1 MGSSPPCRR
10 SPATDQLEITPAN
23 EQKVL
28 VGTLEKRGPYVFRP
42 RLGAWLGIFA
52 TVLGRSPPDL
62 HAWIVMDEVPAF
74 VAFERPIYMQ
84 GPVWRIQLTSPRWLE
99 SPDRGSPPSGS
110 TPAQSSLLPLNV

>member
-42 RLGAWLGIFA
+42 RLGAWLGIIA
-52 TVLGRSPPDL
+52 TVLGRSPWL
-62 HAWIVMDEVPAF
+62 GLKTTKRTRSLR
-74 VAFERPIYMQ
+74 RPLGKEFPTTKTM
-84 GPVWRIQLTSPRWLE
+84 PRE
-99 SPDRGSPPSGS
+99 CGMG
-110 TPAQSSLLPLNV
+110 